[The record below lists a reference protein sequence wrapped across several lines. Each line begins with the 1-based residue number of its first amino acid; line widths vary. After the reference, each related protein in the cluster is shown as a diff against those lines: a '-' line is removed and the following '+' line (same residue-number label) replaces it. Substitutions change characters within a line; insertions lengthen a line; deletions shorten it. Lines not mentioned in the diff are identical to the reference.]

1 MPRLKKCP
9 DCGGNM
15 EPGKTEFLTESDAGL
30 IAIENVDAD
39 ICTICGSEYLPA
51 KSDNYI
57 EMTVE
62 KILAKKVSAHHEAV
76 FRVASEA

>member
-1 MPRLKKCP
+1 
-9 DCGGNM
+9 M
-15 EPGKTEFLTESDAGL
+15 EPEKTEVLIESEHGL

-51 KSDNYI
+51 ESDNYI

-62 KILAKKVSAHHEAV
+62 KILDKKVSALREAV
-76 FRVASEA
+76 FRVALEA